1 MLMRAPLD
9 IRHLVATRRPGY
21 TLEAPF
27 YTSRE
32 VFDLDLHAIFA
43 RHWIFAG
50 LEAEAPQPGDYRK
63 LDIGNH
69 SIILVRDDDGEMR
82 AFHNVCRHRGAQ
94 LITEERGRVIRF
106 VCPYHQWT
114 YKRDGRL
121 INARQMGAEFD
132 KSCHGLKPVHLR
144 SIGGLVFICLAE
156 TAPTDIDDLAAAIE
170 PRLAPHALRD
180 AKVAA
185 QIDLVEH
192 GNWKLTMENNRECYH
207 CHASHPELL
216 HSFCEYSVGFDPG
229 AASDRQRAEAADY
242 ADAAART
249 VAEWEAK
256 GFPSRAIE
264 YLKGRPTAFRSER
277 LVLAGENESQT
288 MDSKI
293 ACRRLLGAI
302 AEPKLGG
309 LHVHTQPNSWHHAM
323 SDHAISFCVLPLSPE
338 ETLVRTT
345 WLVHKDAVEGKDYD
359 RDHLTKVWVATNAQD
374 AALVERTHAG
384 VKSPAYEP
392 GPYSPFT
399 EGQVD
404 DFTTWYVERLEAYFS
419 A

>member
-1 MLMRAPLD
+1 MRAPLD
-9 IRHLVATRRPGY
+9 VRHLIDARRPGY

-32 VFDLDLHAIFA
+32 IFDLDLDVIFG

-50 LEAEAPQPGDYRK
+50 LEAEAPQPGDYRR
-63 LDIGNH
+63 LDIGAP
-69 SIILVRDDDGEMR
+69 SVILVRGDDGEMR

-94 LITEERGRVIRF
+94 LVTAERGRVIRF
-106 VCPYHQWT
+106 VCGYHQWT
-114 YKRDGRL
+114 YKRDGTL
-121 INARQMGAEFD
+121 INARQMGADFD

-144 SIGGLVFICLAE
+144 AIAGLIFICLADK
-156 TAPTDIDDLAAAIE
+156 APSDIDDVAAALE
-170 PRLAPHALRD
+170 PRLVPHDLRN

-207 CHASHPELL
+207 CGGAHPELL
-216 HSFCEYSVGFDPG
+216 NSFCEYSVAFDPG
-229 AASDRQRAEAADY
+229 AASARQQAEAAAY
-242 ADAAART
+242 AATALRT
-249 VAEWEAK
+249 VAEWERS
-256 GFPSRAIE
+256 GFPSSPVE
-264 YLKGRPTAFRSER
+264 HLKGRPTGFRTER

-293 ACRRLLGAI
+293 ACHKLLGAI
-302 AEPKLGG
+302 TEPKLGG
-309 LHVHTQPNSWHHAM
+309 LHIHTQPNSWHHAM
-323 SDHAISFCVLPLSPE
+323 SDHALSFCALPLSPD

-345 WLVHKDAVEGKDYD
+345 WLVHKDAVEGSDYD
-359 RDHLTKVWVATNAQD
+359 VDNLTKVWIATNAQD

-384 VKSPAYEP
+384 VKSSAYEP

-404 DFTTWYVERLEAYFS
+404 DFVTWYVERIQAHLPR
-419 A
+419 